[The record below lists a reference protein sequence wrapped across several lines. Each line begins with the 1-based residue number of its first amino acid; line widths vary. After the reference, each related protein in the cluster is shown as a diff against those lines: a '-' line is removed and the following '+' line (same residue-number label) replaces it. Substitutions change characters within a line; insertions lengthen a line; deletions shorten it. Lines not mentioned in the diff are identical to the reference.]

1 MSPPVSDKC
10 TLQVPVKKHCQPFKE
25 GRKKEERRAGRGEEE
40 NRDTGQEGKEDAE
53 SERVRDMC
61 YLFPSCKH
69 REKADIINR
78 KPQIVNR
85 RL

>member
-1 MSPPVSDKC
+1 MRGEK
-10 TLQVPVKKHCQPFKE
+10 
-25 GRKKEERRAGRGEEE
+25 ERRETELEE
-40 NRDTGQEGKEDAE
+40 KEDLE
-53 SERVRDMC
+53 SERVSDMC
-61 YLFPSCKH
+61 YLFPPCKH